1 MTPELT
7 LYDLAGADAA
17 LRFSPHCWKT
27 HMALAHKG
35 LSARTIPWRF
45 TEKDAIGFS
54 GQKLVP
60 VLVHG
65 DHVVNDSWQIACY
78 LEDAFPDRPSL
89 FGGDAARPLSLFV
102 NTWADATLVPI
113 LARLLLPE
121 IHGLIHDKDKDYF
134 RATREK
140 RFGRLEDLPAG
151 YSQQI
156 ADLRAALL
164 PLRLT
169 LGKQPYLAGSQA
181 GYADYAVF
189 GMFMWA
195 RCTSALEL
203 LASDDPVHAWRERLL
218 DAFDG
223 LARRAP
229 VGATATP
236 EAPSPRSSGGSPS

>member
-1 MTPELT
+1 MNPDLI

-35 LSARTIPWRF
+35 LSANTVPWRF
-45 TEKDAIGFS
+45 TEKEAIAFS

-65 DHVVNDSWQIACY
+65 EHVVSDSWQIACY

-89 FGGDAARPLSLFV
+89 FGADAARSLSLFV
-102 NTWADATLVPI
+102 NAWADTTLVPV

-121 IHGLIHDKDKDYF
+121 IHGLIHEKDKDYF

-140 RFGRLEDLPAG
+140 RFGRLEDLPAA
-151 YSQQI
+151 YADRI

-164 PLRLT
+164 PLRQT
-169 LGKQPYLAGSQA
+169 LGKQPYVAGSQA
-181 GYADYAVF
+181 GYADYVVF

-195 RCTSALEL
+195 RCTSPLEL
-203 LASDDPVHAWRERLL
+203 LAADDPVHAWRERLL

-229 VGATATP
+229 VGATVETA
-236 EAPSPRSSGGSPS
+236 

>member
-35 LSARTIPWRF
+35 LTAETIPWRF
-45 TEKDAIGFS
+45 TEKEAIGFS

-65 DHVVNDSWQIACY
+65 EHVVSDSWQIACY
-78 LEDAFPDRPSL
+78 LEDTFPERPSL
-89 FGGDAARPLSLFV
+89 FGGDHARPLSQFV
-102 NTWADATLVPI
+102 NAWADTTLVPV

-151 YSQQI
+151 YADRI
-156 ADLRAALL
+156 AELRAALL
-164 PLRLT
+164 PLRQT
-169 LGKQPYLAGSQA
+169 LGKQPYLAGTA
-181 GYADYAVF
+181 PGYADYSVF

-195 RCTSALEL
+195 RCTSPLALL
-203 LASDDPVHAWRERLL
+203 DADDPVYAWRERLL
-218 DAFDG
+218 DAFGG
-223 LARRAP
+223 LARRAA
-229 VGATATP
+229 VTP
-236 EAPSPRSSGGSPS
+236 AAQAA

>member
-1 MTPELT
+1 MTPEIT
-7 LYDLAGADAA
+7 LYDLAGADES

-35 LSARTIPWRF
+35 LTAKTVPWRF
-45 TEKDAIGFS
+45 TEKEAIDFS

-65 DHVVNDSWQIACY
+65 DHVVSDSWRIACY
-78 LEDAFPDRPSL
+78 LEDTFPERPSL
-89 FGGDAARPLSLFV
+89 FNGAGGRAVSLFA
-102 NTWADATLVPI
+102 NSWADTTLVPV
-113 LARLLLPE
+113 LARLLLPA
-121 IHGLIHDKDKDYF
+121 IHGLIHEKDKDYF
-134 RATREK
+134 RASREK

-151 YSQQI
+151 YDGQI
-156 ADLRAALL
+156 GALRAALL
-164 PLRLT
+164 PLRHT
-169 LGKQPYLAGSQA
+169 LARQPFLSGEQH

-195 RCTSALEL
+195 RCTSALVL
-203 LASDDPVHAWRERLL
+203 LEADDPVYAWRERLL

-229 VGATATP
+229 AVAG
-236 EAPSPRSSGGSPS
+236 